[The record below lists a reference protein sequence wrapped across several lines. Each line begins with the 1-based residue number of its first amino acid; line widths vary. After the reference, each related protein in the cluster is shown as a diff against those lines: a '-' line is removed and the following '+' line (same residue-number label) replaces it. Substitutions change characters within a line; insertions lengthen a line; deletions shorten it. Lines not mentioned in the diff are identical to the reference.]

1 MAKKRSQGGLLSRLA
16 APLAKAARRVAG
28 RGGDGDETEARELM
42 AAALAEA
49 EKAPAQ
55 MTDDSFRL
63 FTEQLAREEQGSFQ
77 VKLHI
82 ISLVEFRE
90 AVGDK
95 WPKLSEKVL
104 MIAEG
109 VINSHLGAGNIF
121 CRQGSDAFALIFRT
135 CDNVEGRRRSLIIA
149 QELGTRL
156 VGDQFVGAEV
166 PLALAAELDL
176 EEGLNDDGSIN
187 MAALDAAVSQMR
199 SIIASQANAQPG
211 QRSWMR
217 GGGVRA
223 DDDKAPRRS
232 LMPGQAPPRV
242 PAADS
247 RAPIAMAPEPEA
259 RGPVADPEWK
269 KLEIERAEAAK
280 QPTWIILEGAPERK
294 PPQGLDAL
302 PDPWGAPLPPDA
314 KLSLVWR
321 PTWVAAGEVIGAYEA
336 RVQRVDSPGTPAL
349 EGVHA
354 YPKADEPAA
363 NTLDRFRIAAA
374 IRDFRASETA
384 GNSSTVVIPIHWLTL
399 TAENRMEFLAP
410 FADIT
415 KESRS
420 SRVIIELF
428 GVPAE
433 VKPMA
438 LGAAIARAR
447 ELCRMVV
454 LRTSL
459 TAPRAAMALDCG
471 AAMVGVD
478 LAELAGGPQVADDDL
493 LAALNDFQAQAAKA
507 RLGTFVWGA
516 RRRKVIVGGV
526 QAGFALVNGP
536 ALMKDIPKPA
546 KLLPAPKA
554 RFTQS

>member
-28 RGGDGDETEARELM
+28 RNGDGDDEEVRRLLQMELSEAD
-42 AAALAEA
+42 
-49 EKAPAQ
+49 KAPAQ
-55 MTDDSFRL
+55 LTDDSFRL

-109 VINSHLGAGNIF
+109 VINAHLGAGNIF
-121 CRQGSDAFALIFRT
+121 CRQGQDAFALIFRS

-199 SIIASQANAQPG
+199 SIIASQTNAQPG

-223 DDDKAPRRS
+223 EDNTPRRS
-232 LMPGQAPPRV
+232 MMPGQAPPRA
-242 PAADS
+242 PAAAD
-247 RAPIAMAPEPEA
+247 RAPIAMAPEAET
-259 RGPVADPEWK
+259 RGPAADPEWK

-280 QPTWIILEGAPERK
+280 QPTWVILEGAPERK
-294 PPQGLDAL
+294 PPQGLDVL

-336 RVQRVDSPGTPAL
+336 RVQRVDAPGTPAL

-374 IRDFRASETA
+374 IRDFRNSETA

-399 TAENRMEFLAP
+399 TSENRMEFLAP

-428 GVPAE
+428 GMPAD
-433 VKPMA
+433 VKPIA

-459 TAPRAAMALDCG
+459 TAPRAAMALDSG

-493 LAALNDFQAQAAKA
+493 LAALNEFQAQAAKA

-554 RFTQS
+554 RFTLS

>member
-1 MAKKRSQGGLLSRLA
+1 MAKKRSQGGLLSRLT
-16 APLAKAARRVAG
+16 APLAKAARRVT
-28 RGGDGDETEARELM
+28 RRVSDDEARELM
-42 AAALAEA
+42 EAALAEA

-55 MTDDSFRL
+55 LTDDSFRL
-63 FTEQLAREEQGSFQ
+63 FTEQLARQEQGAFQ

-104 MIAEG
+104 LIAEG
-109 VINSHLGAGNIF
+109 VINAHLGAGNIF

-135 CDNVEGRRRSLIIA
+135 CDNTEGRRRALIIA

-166 PLALAAELDL
+166 PLALAAELDMDQ
-176 EEGLNDDGSIN
+176 GLNDDGSIN
-187 MAALDAAVSQMR
+187 MAALDAVVSQMR
-199 SIIASQANAQPG
+199 AIIASQAAAQPG

-217 GGGVRA
+217 GGTRPEEAG
-223 DDDKAPRRS
+223 APRRS
-232 LMPGQAPPRV
+232 LLPGQPPPRA
-242 PAADS
+242 PAADG
-247 RAPIAMAPEPEA
+247 RAPIATVPEPEA
-259 RGPVADPEWK
+259 KGPAADPEWK
-269 KLEIERAEAAK
+269 RLEIERGETAK
-280 QPTWIILEGAPERK
+280 QPTWIILDGMPDRK

-302 PDPWGAPLPPDA
+302 PDPWGAPLPPDS

-336 RVQRVDSPGTPAL
+336 RVQRVDTPGAPAL

-374 IRDFRASETA
+374 IRDFRASEAA
-384 GNSSTVVIPIHWLTL
+384 GNSSTVIIPVHWLTL

-415 KESRS
+415 KESRAT
-420 SRVIIELF
+420 RVIIELF
-428 GVPAE
+428 AVPID
-433 VKPMA
+433 VKPMV
-438 LGAAIARAR
+438 LGTAIAQAR

-471 AAMVGVD
+471 AAMVGID
-478 LAELAGGPQVADDDL
+478 LAELAGGPQIADDDL
-493 LAALNDFQAQAAKA
+493 LAALGDFQAQAAKA

-526 QAGFALVNGP
+526 QTGYALVNGP

-554 RFTQS
+554 RFTLA